1 MRPHH
6 ETFPTACQYFFR
18 EDSVEN
24 FDRRVNGPFNFR
36 REQFERLG
44 LHRTMNEPMRV
55 YCDVCGAEIDPWK
68 AFADAPHAW
77 WRCPR
82 GCNQKTH

>member
-1 MRPHH
+1 M
-6 ETFPTACQYFFR
+6 
-18 EDSVEN
+18 EN

-55 YCDVCGAEIDPWK
+55 YCDGCGAEIDPWK
-68 AFADAPHAW
+68 AFADDPHAW

>member
-1 MRPHH
+1 MNCGPAG
-6 ETFPTACQYFFR
+6 EKMLS
-18 EDSVEN
+18 EEIVEN
-24 FDRRVNGPFNFR
+24 LDRRVNGPFNFR

-55 YCDVCGAEIDPWK
+55 TCDRCGSEIDPWK
-68 AFADAPHAW
+68 AFADAPQAW

-82 GCNQKTH
+82 GCNDKPH

>member
-1 MRPHH
+1 MERTSGGDKITPEAH
-6 ETFPTACQYFFR
+6 
-18 EDSVEN
+18 VEN
-24 FDRRVNGPFNFR
+24 LDRRLGGPFNFR
-36 REQFERLG
+36 REQFELLG

-55 YCDVCGAEIDPWK
+55 TCDRCGAEIDPWK
-68 AFADAPHAW
+68 AFADTPDAW